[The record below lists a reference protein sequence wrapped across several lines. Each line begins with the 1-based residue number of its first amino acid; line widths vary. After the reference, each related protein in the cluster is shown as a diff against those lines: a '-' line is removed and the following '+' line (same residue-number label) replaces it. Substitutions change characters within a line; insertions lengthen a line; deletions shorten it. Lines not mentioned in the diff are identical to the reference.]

1 MNRRQTIPAHLRY
14 TITDFNRQFPD
25 DAACLEHLKE
35 QRFPGGIAH
44 CEKCKT
50 ERKHYR
56 INGRPVYSCDHCGT
70 QISPMAGTI
79 FEHSSTSLRLWYY
92 AMYLMASTRCGISAK
107 QIQRETGVTY
117 KTAWRM
123 FRQIRSL
130 LSEPEMQ
137 LEGSAVEVDEM
148 YYGGRRK
155 RDGGRKLRGD
165 RDQKTVVVGAVERK
179 GRVIARTVPDA
190 TQETL
195 QGIVREFVLPSSTV
209 FTDEHA
215 GYNGLEG
222 MEGRNYHHL
231 RIKHNAKVYVMG
243 QVHTQTIEGF
253 WSLVKRGIG
262 GVYHS
267 VSQKYL
273 QTYLDEY
280 SFRYNRRDQGNL
292 IFNAF
297 LKRVAERA
305 DSLHVSEDRGMTPSQ
320 EVPF

>member
-1 MNRRQTIPAHLRY
+1 MNRRQTIPKELRY
-14 TITDFNRQFPD
+14 TIMDFNRQFPD

-35 QRFPGGIAH
+35 QRFPGGVAY
-44 CEKCKT
+44 CNTCKA

-56 INGRPVYSCDHCGT
+56 ITGRPVYSCDRCGT

-130 LSEPEMQ
+130 LSEPDMQ
-137 LEGSAVEVDEM
+137 LEGLAVEVDEM

-155 RDGGRKLRGD
+155 GGRGRKLRGD
-165 RDQKTVVVGAVERK
+165 KGNQFKTPVLGMVERK
-179 GRVIARTVPDA
+179 GRVVARTVPDVKA
-190 TQETL
+190 DTL
-195 QGIVREFVLPSSTV
+195 CDTVREFVLPKSTV
-209 FTDEHA
+209 FTDEYPS
-215 GYNGLEG
+215 YNTVSR
-222 MEGRNYHHL
+222 GRRYTHH
-231 RIKHNAKVYVMG
+231 RINHSSKVYVQG
-243 QVHTQTIEGF
+243 NIHTNTIEGF

-273 QTYLDEY
+273 QSYLNEY
-280 SFRYNRRDQGNL
+280 TFRYNRRDQGNL

-297 LKRVAERA
+297 LKRV
-305 DSLHVSEDRGMTPSQ
+305 SELASRRVARDHGMQ
-320 EVPF
+320 LV

>member
-1 MNRRQTIPAHLRY
+1 MNRYQTIPKHLRY
-14 TITDFNRQFPD
+14 TIMDFNRQFPD

-35 QRFPGGIAH
+35 QRFPGGIVF
-44 CEKCKT
+44 CEKCQQ

-56 INGRPVYSCDHCGT
+56 IQGRPVYSCDHCGT

-155 RDGGRKLRGD
+155 RGAGRLLRAD
-165 RDQKTVVVGAVERK
+165 RDQKMIVVGAVERK
-179 GRVIARTVPDA
+179 GRVVARVVPDS
-190 TQETL
+190 TRETL
-195 QGIVREFVLPSSTV
+195 HGIVKEYVLPSSVV
-209 FTDEHA
+209 FTDE
-215 GYNGLEG
+215 
-222 MEGRNYHHL
+222 
-231 RIKHNAKVYVMG
+231 
-243 QVHTQTIEGF
+243 
-253 WSLVKRGIG
+253 
-262 GVYHS
+262 
-267 VSQKYL
+267 
-273 QTYLDEY
+273 
-280 SFRYNRRDQGNL
+280 
-292 IFNAF
+292 
-297 LKRVAERA
+297 
-305 DSLHVSEDRGMTPSQ
+305 
-320 EVPF
+320 